1 MNLSADMTPSEEQLV
16 ILVEALALHGI
27 EQHAVVRNPQL
38 AKRLAACQNVSVGPL
53 ARSPATAYC
62 LMPDVDVA
70 HAHDSRAIQVGLL
83 LALTRS
89 VPYVVTYRDTK
100 KPPLNTLTRCFYR
113 RAVAIVC
120 PEDAIADV
128 IRDYVNDIPIDT
140 VGDVPVGNAE
150 RNANDDKFANRL
162 CAERMAASYLRIYR
176 RAADRHSVP
185 AMLL

>member
-1 MNLSADMTPSEEQLV
+1 MADTRPVLSLRI

-27 EQHAVVRNPQL
+27 EQHAVVRNLQL

-53 ARSPATAYC
+53 ARSPAMAYC

-70 HAHDSRAIQVGLL
+70 HAHDSRSIQAGLL

-89 VPYVVTYRDTK
+89 VPYVLTYRDTK

-113 RAVAIVC
+113 RAVGIVC

-150 RNANDDKFANRL
+150 RNANNDKYADRL
-162 CAERMAASYLRIYR
+162 CAERMAASYLRVYR
-176 RAADRHSVP
+176 RAADSHSVP